1 MKTRIVAGA
10 HIAVSLVGLAAVVW
24 WATGQDPPE
33 LPRTRNDVLALVGG
47 LALYGLAM
55 LARAERWHRI
65 VERAQI
71 PAERG
76 DTYRLTAVGYMG
88 NNVLPA
94 RSGDLMRAFLLAP
107 IAGARRREVLGTI
120 VAERLLDAVA
130 LGLVFA
136 SVALVF
142 ARGTAL
148 PDTTVLVLVAVA
160 GVAVCVIGAATLLWA
175 RRTGALGRARELLRP
190 LAAPSRDLASGHGGS
205 LLVLSLA
212 VWLLE
217 ASVYLAVARAVNL
230 DFGLAGALYVMAIAN
245 LFALIPAAPGYVG
258 TYDAGV
264 LFAVRSLGEP
274 GSAAVAYLVMLRF
287 LLFVPVTVVGL
298 VFLMTRYGGWSR
310 LRTARVETPA

>member
-10 HIAVSLVGLAAVVW
+10 HIAVSLIGLGAVVW
-24 WATGQDPPE
+24 WAMGQDPPE

-47 LALYGLAM
+47 LGLYALAM

-65 VERAQI
+65 VERAAI

-120 VAERLLDAVA
+120 VAERLLDALA

-136 SVALVF
+136 AVALVF
-142 ARGTAL
+142 VRDAAL
-148 PDTTVLVLVAVA
+148 PNTTVLLLVAA
-160 GVAVCVIGAATLLWA
+160 GAVAVGVIGLATLLWA

-190 LAAPSRDLASGHGGS
+190 LAAPSRNLASGHGGT
-205 LLVLSLA
+205 LLALSIV

-230 DFGLAGALYVMAIAN
+230 DFGFGGALYVMAIAN

-264 LFAVRSLGEP
+264 LFAVHSLGEE

-287 LLFVPVTVVGL
+287 LLFVPVTLVGL
-298 VFLMTRYGGWSR
+298 GFLMTRYGGWSR

>member
-1 MKTRIVAGA
+1 MKTRILAGA
-10 HIAVSLVGLAAVVW
+10 HVAVSLVALGAVVW
-24 WATGQDPPE
+24 WAMRQDPPE
-33 LPRTRNDVLALVGG
+33 LPRTRNDVLALVG
-47 LALYGLAM
+47 ALVLYALAM
-55 LARAERWHRI
+55 LTRAERWHRI
-65 VERAQI
+65 VERARI

-107 IAGARRREVLGTI
+107 LAGTRRRVVLGTI

-136 SVALVF
+136 AVALVF
-142 ARGTAL
+142 VRDAAL
-148 PDTTVLVLVAVA
+148 PNTTVLALVAIGAVAVA
-160 GVAVCVIGAATLLWA
+160 LIGLATLLWA

-190 LAAPSRDLASGHGGS
+190 LAAPTRDLASGHGAS
-205 LLVLSLA
+205 LLVLSLV

-217 ASVYLAVARAVNL
+217 ASVYLAIARAVNL
-230 DFGLAGALYVMAIAN
+230 DFGFAGALYVMTLAN
-245 LFALIPAAPGYVG
+245 VFALIPAAPGYVG

-264 LFAVRSLGEP
+264 LFAVRSLDEA

-287 LLFVPVTVVGL
+287 LLFVPVTLVGL
-298 VFLMTRYGGWSR
+298 AFLMTRYGGWSR

>member
-1 MKTRIVAGA
+1 MKTRIFAGA
-10 HIAVSLVGLAAVVW
+10 HIAVSLVALGAVIW
-24 WATGQDPPE
+24 WATRQDPPE

-47 LALYGLAM
+47 LGLYALAM

-65 VERAQI
+65 VERAEI

-76 DTYRLTAVGYMG
+76 DTYRLTAVGYIG

-107 IAGARRREVLGTI
+107 IARTRRREVLGTI
-120 VAERLLDAVA
+120 VAERLLDALA

-136 SVALVF
+136 AVALVF

-148 PDTTVLVLVAVA
+148 PDTTVLLFVAAA
-160 GVAVCVIGAATLLWA
+160 GIAVCVIGAVTLLWA

-190 LAAPSRDLASGHGGS
+190 LAAPSRDLASGHGGG
-205 LLVLSLA
+205 LLVLSIA

-230 DFGLAGALYVMAIAN
+230 DFGLAGALYVMAISN
-245 LFALIPAAPGYVG
+245 LFVLIPAAPGYVG

-264 LFAVRSLGEP
+264 LFAVHSLDEA

-287 LLFVPVTVVGL
+287 LLFVPVTLVGL
-298 VFLMTRYGGWSR
+298 AFLMTRYGGWSR
-310 LRTARVETPA
+310 LRAARVETPA